1 MCLLITLF
9 AQFFVNSLP
18 WKIKTSNETVY
29 PIIERYVFFQK
40 KIKIENQSYQFNDLK
55 PEKITNADFYY
66 TILPY
71 HPNEILDATAPNQKP
86 FQSKHV
92 LGTDRLGV
100 DFLSMMIYG
109 TQKSFIIVAISLFMA
124 LFISLLLVFLSLQST
139 WFGDSINFFGRI
151 LQLIGL
157 LLSFFYAFVVFNYK
171 SNFLGAII
179 LCLFINFLF
188 YLISFAFFRNK
199 MSKNSNIGDA
209 LVVRILEITDSLPK
223 ILILLFLSITFSNN
237 NIWVLSIIIALSSF
251 TYLTRYLR
259 NQLAILKNSDF
270 ILSART
276 LGIGNRR
283 LIIFHVL
290 PHLYPIILTLSVF
303 LVSEIILL
311 EAGLSIIGLGLK
323 NEITLGYI
331 IKNSRF
337 NLNTW
342 WLFVFPI
349 FHLLFISLSIR
360 NITQNRRLLN

>member
-1 MCLLITLF
+1 
-9 AQFFVNSLP
+9 VNSLP

-29 PIIERYVFFQK
+29 PIIERYIFFQK
-40 KIKIENQSYQFNDLK
+40 KIKIENQSYQFNDLR
-55 PEKITNADFYY
+55 PENIKNADFYY

-71 HPNEILDATAPNQKP
+71 QPNEILNATTPNLKP
-86 FQSKHV
+86 FLSKNV

-109 TQKSFIIVAISLFMA
+109 TQKSFIIVALSLFTA
-124 LFISLLLVFLSLQST
+124 LVISLLLVFLSLQST
-139 WFGDSINFFGRI
+139 WFGDSINFLGRI

-179 LCLFINFLF
+179 LFLFINFLF

-199 MSKNSNIGDA
+199 KPKKTNIGDA

-259 NQLAILKNSDF
+259 NQLAILKNSEF
-270 ILSART
+270 ILSAST
-276 LGIGNRR
+276 LGIGNTR

-290 PHLYPIILTLSVF
+290 PHLSPIIYTIGVF

-323 NEITLGYI
+323 NEITLGYL

-349 FHLLFISLSIR
+349 LHLLFISLSIR